1 MAAAAA
7 AADYPRILEGLTKA
21 LEPYYI
27 VEGGSYQL
35 DAQVA
40 RLRELVVQRTPQSIM
55 EIGFNAGHSA
65 LLFLA
70 ITPPETKV
78 VSFDLGEYAYV
89 FAAKRY
95 IDSVFPGRHTL
106 VTGDSTTTIPK
117 YEEQVAHR
125 MKNPA
130 TAPPLLF
137 DFIFIDGGHQGDIPL
152 KDIMN
157 SLRLARDEKNIV
169 AIDDISRDPSRQA
182 HYTIEPTK
190 AWSQMVSAG
199 NIREFGYDDYFLSSS
214 KCPVD
219 CNARG
224 MAWGTYNLS
233 TSTDASADGTTG
245 TTATT
250 AAARLKKL
258 RYIHYQNSYKPM
270 DRNQMLQEI
279 HNQHHYNKEYEKLV
293 ALADMYLDYFPT
305 HNKRDTNFVRF
316 YRAGANF
323 AINPALA
330 VKQYEEI
337 VDTPSPPP
345 NAPNGVNDGESE
357 LPDHIKES
365 SIANLGMLYP
375 KDPCAE
381 IPRVIHLLYFGE
393 TEFYNFHHRCVHSM
407 LQYMPHYEIR
417 IYNAKEPVN
426 NKYWDDIKAQPGVRI
441 LKIDVP
447 QFFDGF
453 ELKHF
458 QYKADV
464 VRLELL
470 YEHGG
475 VYLDLDMIITRPFDQ
490 VFKSAHS
497 FYISEERTNCRSLIN
512 AFLAAKP
519 KNEFIKLWLNEFK
532 SGLRLGI
539 WAHHIRDSNKKLID
553 DHPHYLHKY
562 RMNVLDGIVFM
573 PLHWQDTVAFL
584 NSETV
589 PYEFP
594 AESYGTHL
602 WETIL
607 GDVMRRNEFLHKQK
621 MDLTVYNSPKSAFC
635 EAEAE
640 ATDTDT
646 DTVAC
651 ASHSVAC
658 APSFDDLTIYPE
670 YYHDFRNDQF
680 VDKYITK
687 GKHGGY
693 FIEIGAADGVTHSSC
708 YFFERYRD
716 WRGLAV
722 EPARVY
728 HDRVRDSRATPI
740 FTAVSNV
747 TSCIT
752 NGSGSGAIF
761 YESNINELSGLKGS
775 LENNKECQ
783 EWTRTTVKSYKVDT
797 ITLYD
802 LCCQQSAP
810 EHIDYC
816 AIDCEG
822 AEYEILSTFFE
833 ENQANTEASTE
844 ASTEAAGTAAAGT
857 AAATSGEVGLVVSN
871 KVFQIE
877 FFSIEVSTDKI
888 STRIRDLME
897 RNNYEEVHNPYL
909 KVITCNGRTVTWEK
923 YFKYKRPTP
932 DTSPQLSDRSLSSV
946 SSTALFTPQTIHTPP
961 SSPSSPSSPQQPDGT
976 TGTGITTTGASFLL
990 KPPFAEEV
998 VAICLEERP
1007 ERTKYVSDHLL
1018 SHGIKHTLLM
1028 NNLNTEDPKVGCF
1041 RSHIKAIQY
1050 AKTKNLSSVLIVEDD
1065 IVICDNIMDLAQVA
1079 LPRGDGTGSAS
1090 TAHLD
1095 WDILY
1100 LGGILTRY
1108 DGIDAAQKWVKGTI
1122 WCNHAYLVKQ
1132 HMYQP
1137 ILDFVESYPNLIEL
1151 ERKNID
1157 FMYTEYIQP
1166 KYNCWLANEQYII
1179 QKEGYSEIDCRVKWA
1194 NGFDWSTFS
1203 MKVI

>member
-1 MAAAAA
+1 MNSNTHAAAAA
-7 AADYPRILEGLTKA
+7 AAAPDYPRILEGLTAA
-21 LEPYYI
+21 LKPYHI
-27 VEGGSYQL
+27 VEGGSYQI

-40 RLRELVVQRTPQSIM
+40 RLRELVLQRTPQSIM

-106 VTGDSTTTIPK
+106 VTGDSTVTIPK

-137 DFIFIDGGHQGDIPL
+137 DFIFIDGGHQGDIPM
-152 KDIMN
+152 KDILN

-182 HYTIEPTK
+182 HYTVEPTK

-214 KCPVD
+214 STSKCPAD

-233 TSTDASADGTTG
+233 HSASDAASTG
-245 TTATT
+245 TAATADTT
-250 AAARLKKL
+250 AANRLKKL

-323 AINPALA
+323 AINPAVA
-330 VKQYEEI
+330 MKQYEEI

-375 KDPCAE
+375 KDPCVE
-381 IPRVIHLLYFGE
+381 IPHVIHLLYFGE

-426 NKYWDDIKAQPGVRI
+426 NKYWDDIKTQPGVRI

-475 VYLDLDMIITRPFDQ
+475 VYLDLDMIITRPFDE
-490 VFKSAHS
+490 VFKSGHS

-512 AFLAAKP
+512 ALLAAKP

-539 WAHHIRDSNKKLID
+539 WAHHIRDTNKKLID

-562 RMNVLDGIVFM
+562 RMKVLDGIVFM

-584 NSETV
+584 NSESV

-621 MDLTVYNSPKSAFC
+621 MELTVYNSPKSAFC
-635 EAEAE
+635 EVEAAE
-640 ATDTDT
+640 
-646 DTVAC
+646 
-651 ASHSVAC
+651 
-658 APSFDDLTIYPE
+658 DLTIYPE

-693 FIEIGAADGVTHSSC
+693 FIEIGAADGVSYSSC

-728 HDRVRDSRATPI
+728 HDRVRDSRANPI
-740 FTAVSNV
+740 FAAVSNV
-747 TSCIT
+747 TSCMT

-775 LENNKECQ
+775 LENNKDCQ

-833 ENQANTEASTE
+833 ENQAAPSSAPAS
-844 ASTEAAGTAAAGT
+844 GN
-857 AAATSGEVGLVVSN
+857 GEVGLVVSN

-888 STRIRDLME
+888 YTRIRDLLE

-909 KVITCNGRTVTWEK
+909 KVITYNGRTVTWEK

-961 SSPSSPSSPQQPDGT
+961 SSPSSPSSPQQPESTGT
-976 TGTGITTTGASFLL
+976 TTGTGASFLL

-1007 ERTKYVSDHLL
+1007 ERTKYVSDHLRE
-1018 SHGIKHTLLM
+1018 HGIKHTLLM
-1028 NNLNTEDPKVGCF
+1028 NHLNTEDPKVGCF

-1065 IVICDNIMDLAQVA
+1065 IVICDNIMELAQVA
-1079 LPRGDGTGSAS
+1079 LPRGDGTGAA
-1090 TAHLD
+1090 AHKE

-1137 ILDFVESYPNLIEL
+1137 ILDFVESYPNRIEL

>member
-1 MAAAAA
+1 MKET
-7 AADYPRILEGLTKA
+7 DYPRLLEGLTKA

-27 VEGGSYQL
+27 VEGGSYQI
-35 DAQVA
+35 DAQSD
-40 RLRELVVQRTPQSIM
+40 RLRELVLERAPQSIM

-70 ITPPETKV
+70 TTPPETKV

-152 KDIMN
+152 KDILN
-157 SLRLARDEKNIV
+157 SLRLARDERNIV

-182 HYTIEPTK
+182 HYTVEPTK

-214 KCPVD
+214 SSSKCPVD

-233 TSTDASADGTTG
+233 TSDAASAGTAG
-245 TTATT
+245 TAGTAATDTATT

-279 HNQHHYNKEYEKLV
+279 HNQHHYNKDYEKLV

-330 VKQYEEI
+330 VTQYEEI
-337 VDTPSPPP
+337 VDTPSP
-345 NAPNGVNDGESE
+345 AGVNDGESE

-407 LQYMPHYEIR
+407 LQYMPNYEIR
-417 IYNAKEPVN
+417 IYNSKEPVN
-426 NKYWDDIKAQPGVRI
+426 NKYWDDIKAQAGVRI

-475 VYLDLDMIITRPFDQ
+475 VYLDLDMVITRPFDQ
-490 VFKSAHS
+490 VFKSGHS

-562 RMNVLDGIVFM
+562 RMKVLDGIVFM

-621 MDLTVYNSPKSAFC
+621 MELTVYKSRASAFC
-635 EAEAE
+635 EVEAVEPAVEPAEGAQTPE
-640 ATDTDT
+640 
-646 DTVAC
+646 
-651 ASHSVAC
+651 H
-658 APSFDDLTIYPE
+658 DDLTIYPE

-693 FIEIGAADGVTHSSC
+693 FIEIGAADGVSYSSC

-716 WRGLAV
+716 WRGLAI

-728 HDRVRDSRATPI
+728 HDRVRDSRANPI
-740 FTAVSNV
+740 FSAVSNV
-747 TSCIT
+747 TSCMT

-775 LENNKECQ
+775 LENNKDCQ

-833 ENQANTEASTE
+833 ENQST
-844 ASTEAAGTAAAGT
+844 TAGTA
-857 AAATSGEVGLVVSN
+857 TSDEVGLVVSN

-877 FFSIEVSTDKI
+877 FFSIEMSTDKI
-888 STRIRDLME
+888 YTRIRDLLE
-897 RNNYEEVHNPYL
+897 RNNYEEVLNPYL
-909 KVITCNGRTVTWEK
+909 KVIKCNGRTVTWEK
-923 YFKYKRPTP
+923 YFKYKGVSPE
-932 DTSPQLSDRSLSSV
+932 TSPQMSDGSLSSV
-946 SSTALFTPQTIHTPP
+946 SSSALFTPQPIHTPP
-961 SSPSSPSSPQQPDGT
+961 SSPSSPSQTDVV
-976 TGTGITTTGASFLL
+976 TGAGFLL
-990 KPPFAEEV
+990 KSPFAEEV

-1007 ERTKYVSDHLL
+1007 DRTKYVSDHLRE
-1018 SHGIKHTLLM
+1018 HGIKHTLLM
-1028 NNLNTEDPKVGCF
+1028 NHLNTEDPKVGCF

-1065 IVICDNIMDLAQVA
+1065 IVICDNIMDLARVA
-1079 LPRGDGTGSAS
+1079 LPRGDGTGAA
-1090 TAHLD
+1090 AHRDLD

-1108 DGIDAAQKWVKGTI
+1108 DGIDAAQKWVRGTI

-1179 QKEGYSEIDCRVKWA
+1179 QKEGYSEIDCRVKWS